1 MSRARSAARRCVM
14 QALYQWQIGGH
25 HVEDIDLDFLLEK
38 HGGRLDRDYF
48 KMLLDEVIGQVDA
61 IDELLSPV
69 LDRPLQEVDPVER
82 AILRLGACELKSHPE
97 IPFRVVINESVE
109 IAKDYGAEHGHKYI
123 NGILDRIALQL
134 RPDEV
139 KAATKRGE
147 KGRAAGA

>member
-48 KMLLDEVIGQVDA
+48 KVLLDEVIGQIDA
-61 IDELLSPV
+61 LDELLSPV

-82 AILRLGACELKSHPE
+82 AILRLGACELKNHPE

-139 KAATKRGE
+139 KTATRRGV

>member
-25 HVEDIDLDFLLEK
+25 HVEDIDLEFLLEK

-48 KMLLDEVIGQVDA
+48 KLLLDEVIGQIDVL
-61 IDELLSPV
+61 DELLCPV
-69 LDRPLQEVDPVER
+69 LDRPLQEVDP
-82 AILRLGACELKSHPE
+82 AILRLGACELKNHPE

-139 KAATKRGE
+139 STATGRGE